1 MRRFRSPVILLS
13 KMVVAVIV
21 SHISPSYAAPPTLKD
36 AVEAAWAK
44 QPEARSFSARQEEMA
59 AKRGAASSLFP
70 APPAVSVG
78 QRTDRYSDNRGDRE
92 TEAEIAVPLW
102 MPGTKAA
109 AQRVAEAET
118 SWLDTKSRASKLRI
132 AKEVREAYWQV
143 RLAANEHHLTEH
155 QASEAAALMH
165 DVERRFKAGELAR
178 TDFNQAR
185 IAERLA
191 RSRMAEAEARE
202 IRAFKVF
209 TALTGLVQLPETT
222 EILASSDQSSA
233 EPSQIAALHSS
244 VQVNQARLAH
254 ASADRRE
261 PPRLGIGVVRERSAY
276 ASDYENS
283 VRISLHIPLATDSR
297 NAPRITAA
305 NAELIEAEAA
315 LANERDRVLA
325 DVEAAKAEL
334 EQTRKIELLAQ
345 ERHQFAADTQA
356 LHDKAFRLGELDLPM
371 RLRSENEHF
380 EAELALSR
388 ARLEVGRAISRVNQA
403 LGLLP

>member
-1 MRRFRSPVILLS
+1 MRRLRSPAVALTG
-13 KMVVAVIV
+13 MVVAVIV
-21 SHISPSYAAPPTLKD
+21 SHVSPSYAAAPTLKD
-36 AVEAAWAK
+36 AVEAAWAR
-44 QPEARSFSARQEEMA
+44 QPQARSFSARQEEMA
-59 AKRGAASSLFP
+59 AKREAASAMFP
-70 APPAVSVG
+70 APPIVSIQ
-78 QRTDRYSDNRGDRE
+78 QRTDRYNENRGDHE
-92 TEAEIAVPLW
+92 AEAEIALPLW
-102 MPGTKAA
+102 MPGTKGA
-109 AQRVAEAET
+109 AQRVAEAE
-118 SWLDTKSRASKLRI
+118 SGWLDMRNRVNKLKV
-132 AKEVREAYWQV
+132 ANEVREAYWQA

-191 RSRMAEAEARE
+191 RARMAEAEARE
-202 IRAFKVF
+202 IRVLKVF
-209 TALTGLVQLPETT
+209 TALTGLVRLPEGA
-222 EILASSDQSSA
+222 EMLANDDQPGIEASRL
-233 EPSQIAALHSS
+233 AALNAA

-254 ASADRRE
+254 ANADRRE
-261 PPRLGIGVVRERSAY
+261 PPRIGIGVARERSAY

-283 VRISLHIPLATDSR
+283 VRISLHIPLASQSR

-315 LANERDRVLA
+315 LALERDRILA

-334 EQTRKIELLAQ
+334 EQMRKVELLAQ
-345 ERHQFAADTQA
+345 KRHQFAADTQA

-388 ARLEVGRAISRVNQA
+388 ARLEVGHAISRLNQA
-403 LGLLP
+403 LGMLP